1 VTLHRTLRGE
11 GRPVVLLHAGG
22 LDSRMFE
29 HDMPKLEKVAAVLRY
44 DRSGSG
50 RSPAATGPIDRV
62 EELRTVSNEAF
73 AGRPCA
79 LVGSSYGGQLAIDF
93 ALAHPTL
100 VAGLMLIGPGLTGHQ
115 DSDQRCV
122 RMEALAAAAQ
132 RGGSALAE
140 LWLND
145 PHLCPHGLPRP
156 VEQQVRD
163 MLQDNAGIFVSPPP
177 SVGAG
182 PAVGRL
188 GGLDARCQVFVGE
201 YDDSDNLAIA
211 HTLRAT
217 VEGATLDIVSRA
229 GHFPMLERAGWLP
242 QILTAFLTAQAT

>member
-1 VTLHRTLRGE
+1 MPAASTAACSSTTCRSSRRSQPFFATTVRAA
-11 GRPVVLLHAGG
+11 AG
-22 LDSRMFE
+22 LPPQPARSTESR
-29 HDMPKLEKVAAVLRY
+29 
-44 DRSGSG
+44 SCG
-50 RSPAATGPIDRV
+50 RSATRRSTD
-62 EELRTVSNEAF
+62 
-73 AGRPCA
+73 GRAHWWGA
-79 LVGSSYGGQLAIDF
+79 LYGGQLAIDF

-115 DSDQRCV
+115 DSDQRRM
-122 RMEALAAAAQ
+122 RMEALAAAAR
-132 RGGSALAE
+132 RGGSALAA

-145 PHLCPHGLPRP
+145 PHLCPHGFPTP
-156 VEQQVRD
+156 IEQQVRD
-163 MLQDNAGIFVSPPP
+163 MLQDNAGLFVSPQP

-188 GGLDARCQVFVGE
+188 GGLAARCQVFVGE

-211 HTLRAT
+211 HTLRET
-217 VEGATLDIVSRA
+217 VEGATFDIVSRA